1 MLTVMI
7 LAPLLGAL
15 LLTVAGRRLGER
27 LAGALACLAVAVAAG
42 LAFAAFSEVAAS
54 GAGCRRRTPGDGTPR
69 DVVQRGQSDR

>member
-42 LAFAAFSEVAAS
+42 LAFAAFF
-54 GAGCRRRTPGDGTPR
+54 
-69 DVVQRGQSDR
+69 